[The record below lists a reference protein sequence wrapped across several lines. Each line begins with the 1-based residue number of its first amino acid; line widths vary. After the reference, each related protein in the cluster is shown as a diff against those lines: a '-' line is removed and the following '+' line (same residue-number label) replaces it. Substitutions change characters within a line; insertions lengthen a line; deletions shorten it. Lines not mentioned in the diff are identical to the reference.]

1 MVWWPAGTLQRTWG
15 TSHNSSFHFRLRIL
29 QNAWQVFPN
38 SSSRECWRVLDPAGN
53 GEVNLLLHICH
64 NKKLAF
70 LRPRIRCQKCFVPQC
85 SFCIAPTH
93 PRQKSDHKEVKIVPI
108 SAVWQESYFLH
119 KLIYKYSKSRR
130 AILKNNNWF
139 VKDFPRRSDLPLVD
153 ARGSDGGGGPGSDV
167 WVSRRE
173 DRGGQAHLPPLDPRR
188 SWAACLRLLW
198 CSSNICL

>member
-1 MVWWPAGTLQRTWG
+1 MTSVSQFFLQGMLEGAGSCWQRRGKPAFAHLPQQEIGIFDEQDLG
-15 TSHNSSFHFRLRIL
+15 VTSL
-29 QNAWQVFPN
+29 
-38 SSSRECWRVLDPAGN
+38 
-53 GEVNLLLHICH
+53 
-64 NKKLAF
+64 
-70 LRPRIRCQKCFVPQC
+70 FVPQC
-85 SFCIAPTH
+85 SFCHAPTH

-153 ARGSDGGGGPGSDV
+153 ARGSPGGGGPGSDV

-188 SWAACLRLLW
+188 SWAACLRLL
-198 CSSNICL
+198 